1 MWKNRNNNLA
11 RVIFLI
17 VFILSVALVLFLIYS
32 KPLPE
37 YSEKRFISLGTDV
50 RIYVSGDKVSS
61 ETLIDVGEKEI
72 NRVYEKFSTNI
83 EKSVV
88 HELNTN
94 RSVTA
99 DEETLFLI
107 QAAVNM
113 AQITGGT
120 FDPTIRPIV
129 KLWGFDDENALKKV
143 PSESEIKNLLPYV
156 NYKYIDIDKETSV
169 VKLLKDGT
177 EVDLG
182 GLAKGYAVDRA
193 IQRIKDL
200 DPKATGFIDAGG
212 DIGII
217 GPKYGKLP
225 WSIGVRDPF
234 SVDYYKTI
242 DIVYLKNGAIA
253 TSGNYERYFMENGK
267 RYHHLIDPATGYPSD
282 DAVSSTVISDKVMN
296 ADAFATALF
305 IMGYHNNALEY
316 YTNFGLQAEIFDAS
330 GESTKT
336 SGFDYFKD
344 KER

>member
-129 KLWGFDDENALKKV
+129 KLWGFD
-143 PSESEIKNLLPYV
+143 
-156 NYKYIDIDKETSV
+156 
-169 VKLLKDGT
+169 
-177 EVDLG
+177 
-182 GLAKGYAVDRA
+182 
-193 IQRIKDL
+193 
-200 DPKATGFIDAGG
+200 
-212 DIGII
+212 
-217 GPKYGKLP
+217 
-225 WSIGVRDPF
+225 
-234 SVDYYKTI
+234 
-242 DIVYLKNGAIA
+242 
-253 TSGNYERYFMENGK
+253 
-267 RYHHLIDPATGYPSD
+267 
-282 DAVSSTVISDKVMN
+282 
-296 ADAFATALF
+296 
-305 IMGYHNNALEY
+305 
-316 YTNFGLQAEIFDAS
+316 
-330 GESTKT
+330 
-336 SGFDYFKD
+336 
-344 KER
+344 